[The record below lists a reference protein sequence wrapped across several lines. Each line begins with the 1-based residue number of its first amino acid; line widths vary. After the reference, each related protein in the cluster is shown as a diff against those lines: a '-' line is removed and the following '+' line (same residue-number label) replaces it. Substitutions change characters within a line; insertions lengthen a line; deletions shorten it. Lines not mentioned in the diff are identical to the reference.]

1 MTGRVR
7 CDGHASGTC
16 KHARNTSELAPTL
29 LCFHSRT
36 IRVAHCRTRPD
47 TLKVTRITSGK
58 PTERRGRPAPPAG
71 GPGAPG
77 AARDLSFAHSTLE
90 RTSSPM
96 KREVNMAPQ

>member
-47 TLKVTRITSGK
+47 TLKVTKITSARSGNGGK
-58 PTERRGRPAPPAG
+58 PSPRQSSESAAGDRAPP
-71 GPGAPG
+71 GPGRG
-77 AARDLSFAHSTLE
+77 AARDLFAHNSLVTRE
-90 RTSSPM
+90 RPL
-96 KREVNMAPQ
+96 R